1 MGKLSLA
8 IKYRPKD
15 FDSLCEQDSIKKIL
29 NYQIENN
36 CFVNTYLFVGPAGTG
51 KTTVARIFGKMLNN
65 GVDNIIEI
73 DGASN
78 NGVDDIRRLIDE
90 SKYQDLNSEYKI
102 YIIDECHMLT
112 TGAWNAFL
120 KLLEEPP
127 LKTIFILCTTDTRKI
142 LPTVLSRCQRYDFK
156 NISNK
161 DIVERLIYIIQK
173 ENIELNTIKE
183 EQISYQQEALEYIAR
198 ISNGCMRKAISLL
211 DKCISF
217 SKDITLENIK
227 NALDLDDAEN
237 MLVLLNILINKNL
250 NDTLTLTEY
259 LYQSGIDIKLFI
271 KQFID
276 FLVNTIKYIATK
288 DENITNL
295 SFETIEKLKDY
306 FNNLQ
311 DCIQILN
318 LHINLYS
325 IIKFEQNPII
335 LYQANLI
342 KFIYEVN
349 K

>member
-1 MGKLSLA
+1 MGKISLA

-65 GVDNIIEI
+65 GVSNIIEI

-90 SKYQDLNSEYKI
+90 SKYQDLSSTYKI

-142 LPTVLSRCQRYDFK
+142 LPTVLSRCQRFDFK

-161 DIVERLIYIIQK
+161 SIVKRLIYIINNENTENK
-173 ENIELNTIKE
+173 EP
-183 EQISYQQEALEYIAR
+183 ISYQTEALEYIAR

-227 NALDLDDAEN
+227 SALDLDDTEN

-250 NDTLTLTEY
+250 SDTLTLTEY

-276 FLVNTIKYIATK
+276 FLVNVIKFIATK

-295 SFETIEKLKDY
+295 SFETIEKLNNY
-306 FNNLQ
+306 YNNLQ
-311 DCIQILN
+311 DCIEILN
-318 LHINLYS
+318 LHIKLYS
-325 IIKFEQNPII
+325 NIKFEQNPII

-342 KFIYEVN
+342 NFINEV